1 MTSDARGIRP
11 AAYGLLTL
19 PGGLGTGFITV
30 TLGYVLTQQ
39 GFSVAQMAAIIA
51 IHSLP
56 STWRFLM
63 GPVVDVSL
71 SPRRWYLI
79 CLIAGTGCIAAFA
92 VAPLSP
98 TAMPLLLLLSLG
110 HGMAA
115 NASSASIIAAMA
127 LTSPHA
133 DRTTVGGW
141 AQAGSLSGVGLGG
154 GLGLW
159 LATHAGG
166 PAVSALVLSCICLAC
181 AFPLLWLR
189 TPVRTAARFK
199 DKVTGLVSGLW
210 RFVASRTGVLAVIA
224 VTIPAA
230 LNASGN
236 LYASVAADWGAP
248 ADLVAL
254 VTGVLSGVLSLPGC
268 VVAGYLC
275 KRFPS
280 RVVYVFAAALCA
292 LGQVGMALGPQTPA
306 AFATFILVNA
316 VVQGL
321 AWGAVTAVIYEHLS
335 PAAAATLGTMLGSL
349 CNVPVVL
356 MIVLVGRV
364 QTASGSVAMLLTE
377 AGVAVVSLTAYS
389 LLAWLWKPGRLE
401 QSSRPLA
408 AA

>member
-1 MTSDARGIRP
+1 MIIEVRGLPP

-19 PGGLGTGFITV
+19 PSGLGVGFFTV
-30 TLGYVLTQQ
+30 TLGYVLTNQ

-63 GPVVDVSL
+63 GPVVDISL

-92 VAPLSP
+92 FVPLSP
-98 TAMPLLLLLSLG
+98 VAMPLLLLLALG

-115 NASSASIIAAMA
+115 SAGSASVIAAMA
-127 LTSPHA
+127 LTSAPA
-133 DRTTVGGW
+133 DRTAVGGW
-141 AQAGSLSGVGLGG
+141 AQAGSLSGAGLGG

-181 AFPLLWLR
+181 AFPLIWLR
-189 TPVRTAARFK
+189 TPARTAARFE
-199 DKVTGLVSGLW
+199 DKVTDLVSGLW
-210 RFVASRTGVLAVIA
+210 RFLASRTGVLAVIA

-236 LYASVAADWGAP
+236 LYAAVAADWDAP

-275 KRFPS
+275 KRIPS
-280 RVVYVFAAALCA
+280 RVVYVAAAALCA
-292 LGQVGMALGPQTPA
+292 LGQVGMALGPQTPS
-306 AFATFILVNA
+306 AFATFILINA

-335 PAAAATLGTMLGSL
+335 PAAAATLGTILGSL

-364 QTASGSVAMLLTE
+364 QTTSGSVAMLLME
-377 AGVAVVSLTAYS
+377 AGVALASLAAYS
-389 LLAWLWKPGRLE
+389 LLAWLWKPGQLE
-401 QSSRPLA
+401 PPGRVLA